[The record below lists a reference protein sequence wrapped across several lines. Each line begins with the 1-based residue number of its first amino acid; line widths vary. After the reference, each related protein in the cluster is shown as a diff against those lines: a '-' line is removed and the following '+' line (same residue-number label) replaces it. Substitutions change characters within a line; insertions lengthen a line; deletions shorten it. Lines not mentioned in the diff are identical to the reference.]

1 MDQTIST
8 WHARV
13 VVAVL
18 VVILLVVGVGMG
30 SVAVNGFLWNMEEI
44 DDVQISSEEN
54 QTVSE
59 IKVYNEDKPV
69 RVDVGDLVDAGAEF
83 DNNESAYD
91 INNGQQSES
100 GEVFIKDSKTTNATI
115 VINSSALD
123 NLNAFDLVISNI
135 DTTGVST
142 YTKNLS
148 ESNNEIRYVA
158 EQDGERDYATFN
170 VESQANVSIASDSYN
185 AETKKIKLKSLELT
199 DNSTDHVVVWER
211 SEKGDIKRKLG
222 SVQGYKKS
230 IRINESSIEGE
241 TEIAVAVHPENEEI
255 QTKTIHAVDNST
267 ITSPIS
273 IELIRDPVYY
283 NNRSVQVENETSTI
297 LFEFNTN
304 VDTHQGN
311 ISIDFL
317 NRSKSTV
324 EIGEDTDKYIISGRY
339 LRVFPYENKSTNKM
353 ADINNIS
360 IENISADVES
370 NSLSQGDYNAHR
382 IEKSPSNSD
391 EQTIS
396 QGTNFGIIS
405 NSSKNISLV
414 SNNLGVEYDITNKS
428 SNIHILNTTDVQV
441 GNYTIISDGEN
452 NGTQLEIINTS
463 LSAEIPVAAT
473 FDDFSVNI
481 SPIKTDRHLVTKLYN
496 KSGAT
501 RVVSEDRIRKGQKGK
516 ITMNIP
522 NKEEYEL
529 HIRDLDTGD
538 TKTQSVQILQN
549 KSTELRLLPDS
560 DTIGISNIIQIRLN
574 STYTDTSV
582 KLVNSH
588 NNSTTATINLSTPEK
603 GNTSIGFN
611 TYAAGNTSL
620 TDAIVTTD
628 NTVTVD
634 SIETSTPNGTL
645 PPGDYELSVQSEHG
659 DAKTETNTT
668 FTLQNRSTNGV
679 TPYTTNE
686 KDPTDLGTTETIR
699 SAIANETLSPSS
711 TISTNQTVVYAVN
724 ASGLTG
730 LPAVKNVTLETGAD
744 LREFSGYSFGVQP
757 STSAELTTV
766 DTTDTVGNVPDD
778 STVHI
783 DDSRLYVV
791 ANGDDALGTDDP
803 SDGEEYTAT
812 FRVDDDHLRT
822 TATDPSADHTVTT
835 TLTVADLDDQQGSN
849 AVDGGD
855 SDGHDDSTAGTTPV
869 DNGHND
875 GSSAGGGPTGG
886 GSTGGGPADADAE
899 RNTGSSATNPTDSA
913 ISGVTDADEPGV
925 PDGEYGAAV
934 RQLPSLHTPH
944 PTVPATIRFSS
955 GADENLPDTSERA
968 TAASTGQEQ
977 LSDTPEQTD
986 EFREPDAP
994 GYDEAPIRS
1003 TAYDIPGFGPIVT
1016 LVSLLAASYVAARR
1030 Q

>member
-1 MDQTIST
+1 METPYIISIHPVTAEDKIVHEKAYGYSEVLKGANEDTEVEIKDFDGEETTI
-8 WHARV
+8 WHSNQF
-13 VVAVL
+13 VAVL
-18 VVILLVVGVGMG
+18 RLAKNYSVG
-30 SVAVNGFLWNMEEI
+30 EI
-44 DDVQISSEEN
+44 PDLSSTQQLPNSDLDDQFVTGGVSDKGNIIIS
-54 QTVSE
+54 
-59 IKVYNEDKPV
+59 
-69 RVDVGDLVDAGAEF
+69 R
-83 DNNESAYD
+83 DN
-91 INNGQQSES
+91 
-100 GEVFIKDSKTTNATI
+100 TTSNT
-115 VINSSALD
+115 
-123 NLNAFDLVISNI
+123 SNI
-135 DTTGVST
+135 DIE
-142 YTKNLS
+142 Y
-148 ESNNEIRYVA
+148 
-158 EQDGERDYATFN
+158 
-170 VESQANVSIASDSYN
+170 
-185 AETKKIKLKSLELT
+185 SLENKSYSNET
-199 DNSTDHVVVWER
+199 IYAGST
-211 SEKGDIKRKLG
+211 
-222 SVQGYKKS
+222 
-230 IRINESSIEGE
+230 
-241 TEIAVAVHPENEEI
+241 VAF
-255 QTKTIHAVDNST
+255 DS
-267 ITSPIS
+267 
-273 IELIRDPVYY
+273 
-283 NNRSVQVENETSTI
+283 NETS
-297 LFEFNTN
+297 
-304 VDTHQGN
+304 
-311 ISIDFL
+311 
-317 NRSKSTV
+317 
-324 EIGEDTDKYIISGRY
+324 
-339 LRVFPYENKSTNKM
+339 
-353 ADINNIS
+353 
-360 IENISADVES
+360 
-370 NSLSQGDYNAHR
+370 
-382 IEKSPSNSD
+382 
-391 EQTIS
+391 
-396 QGTNFGIIS
+396 
-405 NSSKNISLV
+405 
-414 SNNLGVEYDITNKS
+414 
-428 SNIHILNTTDVQV
+428 
-441 GNYTIISDGEN
+441 
-452 NGTQLEIINTS
+452 
-463 LSAEIPVAAT
+463 
-473 FDDFSVNI
+473 
-481 SPIKTDRHLVTKLYN
+481 
-496 KSGAT
+496 
-501 RVVSEDRIRKGQKGK
+501 
-516 ITMNIP
+516 
-522 NKEEYEL
+522 
-529 HIRDLDTGD
+529 
-538 TKTQSVQILQN
+538 
-549 KSTELRLLPDS
+549 S
-560 DTIGISNIIQIRLN
+560 DTIKIYQIMEDNQSVTAGIINNRTNLSVNTTNFQTGEYYLSGENTSKSDVFKIVGKNDQYSKIKADRGKYRAGNLIYTELQHNILRTQIIVTN
-574 STYTDTSV
+574 I
-582 KLVNSH
+582 H

-645 PPGDYELSVQSEHG
+645 PPGAYELSVQSEHG

-855 SDGHDDSTAGTTPV
+855 SDGHDDGTAGTTPV

-913 ISGVTDADEPGV
+913 ISDVTDADEPGV